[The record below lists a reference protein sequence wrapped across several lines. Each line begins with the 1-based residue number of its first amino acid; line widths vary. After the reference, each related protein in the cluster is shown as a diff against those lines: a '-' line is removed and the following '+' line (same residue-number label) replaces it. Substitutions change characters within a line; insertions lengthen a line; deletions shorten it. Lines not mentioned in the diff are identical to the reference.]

1 MSLFKDANI
10 QAKIVEA
17 FGIGDLPEDKQAQ
30 VLARAGELLIKRLFL
45 KVADILSPEDRDN
58 FDQMLGQEPSVSEDQ
73 VSSFLTEK
81 IPNIESLLQDE
92 ISSFAG
98 EFKV

>member
-45 KVADILSPEDRDN
+45 KVADILSPEDRNSLD
-58 FDQMLGQEPSVSEDQ
+58 DMLGQEPPVSEEQ
-73 VSSFLTEK
+73 VSTFLTEK
-81 IPNIESLLQDE
+81 VPNVEQLLQEE
-92 ISSFAG
+92 IAGFAS

>member
-10 QAKIVEA
+10 QVKIVEA

-45 KVADILSPEDRDN
+45 KVADILSPDDRNN
-58 FDQMLGQEPSVSEDQ
+58 FDQMLGQEPPVSEDQ

-81 IPNIESLLQDE
+81 VPNIESLLQEE

-98 EFKV
+98 EFRV

>member
-45 KVADILSPEDRDN
+45 KVADILSPEDKNNLDE
-58 FDQMLGQEPSVSEDQ
+58 MLGQEPPVSEEQ
-73 VSSFLTEK
+73 VSTFLTEK
-81 IPNIESLLQDE
+81 VPNIEQILQNE
-92 ISSFAG
+92 IQEFAG
-98 EFKV
+98 EFRV